1 MTAHILVTVLVTHR
15 VRESERETD
24 NKACV
29 DCEVEQIMQRCKY
42 GTSHV
47 ECGKSLLLLLLLS
60 DCCCFCNLWFFVE
73 IIDVA
78 SLLFKVTR
86 QPGMLLFLMPTLVQ
100 VNWIISIFICHFPFG
115 EATTTTTTNWIDCC
129 QTRVSVS
136 LCPGGEYT
144 HLWLSFNVSTP
155 SSLRGGYTTETGTET
170 GEPWDAR
177 LLTPRQ
183 ARLMQLKCV
192 CLSQSRRYK

>member
-1 MTAHILVTVLVTHR
+1 MTAHILVAVLVTHR

-47 ECGKSLLLLLLLS
+47 ECGKSLLLFLLLLS

-86 QPGMLLFLMPTLVQ
+86 QPGMLLFFNANV
-100 VNWIISIFICHFPFG
+100 
-115 EATTTTTTNWIDCC
+115 
-129 QTRVSVS
+129 VS
-136 LCPGGEYT
+136 G
-144 HLWLSFNVSTP
+144 
-155 SSLRGGYTTETGTET
+155 
-170 GEPWDAR
+170 
-177 LLTPRQ
+177 
-183 ARLMQLKCV
+183 
-192 CLSQSRRYK
+192 